1 MALDLPEGGRAP
13 VVEFRDVRLSDPDG
27 APRAAF
33 PAVRVHLDAG
43 PILSGQ
49 FRPKRVEIAGAGLRL
64 SRDGSGRFDLDL
76 SGAEAATVSLPETM
90 ARLDAMF
97 AAPAFDALQEV
108 TATGLQLSMADAMT
122 GQTMRIRTP
131 PRA

>member
-1 MALDLPEGGRAP
+1 VQLE
-13 VVEFRDVRLSDPDG
+13 
-27 APRAAF
+27 
-33 PAVRVHLDAG
+33 AG

-49 FRPKRVEIAGAGLRL
+49 VRPKRVEIAGAGLRL
-64 SRDGSGRFDLDL
+64 SRDAAAGGSTSTCPAPRPPRV
-76 SGAEAATVSLPETM
+76 TLPETM

-131 PRA
+131 PRG

>member
-49 FRPKRVEIAGAGLRL
+49 FRPSAWRSPARACACRATAAGA
-64 SRDGSGRFDLDL
+64 STST
-76 SGAEAATVSLPETM
+76 SP
-90 ARLDAMF
+90 
-97 AAPAFDALQEV
+97 AP
-108 TATGLQLSMADAMT
+108 
-122 GQTMRIRTP
+122 RP
-131 PRA
+131 PP